1 MNSDLKTFSFKREY
15 IKELK
20 NNGINIQNRNF
31 DNIELLSNFSSENEL
46 KSFIYISFIN
56 LGFINNNDDNKIEYK
71 KYI

>member
-31 DNIELLSNFSSENEL
+31 DNIELLSNFSPENEL

-56 LGFINNNDDNKIEYK
+56 LGFINNNEENKIEYK

>member
-46 KSFIYISFIN
+46 KSFIYISLIN
-56 LGFINNNDDNKIEYK
+56 LGFINNNNENKIEYK
-71 KYI
+71 NYI